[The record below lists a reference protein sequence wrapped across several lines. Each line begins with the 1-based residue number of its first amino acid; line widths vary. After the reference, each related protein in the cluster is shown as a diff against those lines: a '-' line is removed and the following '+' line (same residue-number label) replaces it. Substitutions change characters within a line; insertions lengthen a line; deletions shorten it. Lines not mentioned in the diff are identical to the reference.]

1 MNEPMIGASTK
12 PGMLVSVTINP
23 ALVAEPVSLMAIH
36 GINMNTMEP
45 AKRLRKLAVSRRIN
59 GFRLRFID

>member
-1 MNEPMIGASTK
+1 
-12 PGMLVSVTINP
+12 MLVSVTINP

-36 GINMNTMEP
+36 GISMNTIEP
-45 AKRLRKLAVSRRIN
+45 AKRLRKLAVSSRIN